1 MFYIKKIKFGGVAA
15 LGGIPSINTFMY
27 VPVSDYNS
35 TEIRTHWNNMS
46 SDYSGTLYTMLP
58 YMAQVGILGG
68 GFPFLFPSRYTGS
81 GTYDSNQYYDTIK
94 NAFPYSAKF
103 APYAL
108 ATTYLAY
115 CDSTGH
121 GIYTYHNGIIFYD
134 GGTNN
139 VVSAGYWHQLGY
151 AYSGSGATPTMTSGG
166 TAMFVCADGIVGF
179 LRYAVNK
186 NNSSLTFA
194 SSSNS
199 QKIVTWLNSLPDANL
214 DPYGQDGE
222 TETQPLDGTFDGS
235 SDPIDI
241 PTVPALS
248 AYNTNLITIFN
259 PSMAQL
265 NALGNYLWSSGFDV
279 DAFKKIFADPMDCI
293 LGLSIVP
300 VAVPIGG
307 TKELKVGNI
316 GTGVSMSYAGTQF
329 VTVDCGSISILK
341 YWGSYLDYEPYTKAE
356 IYLPYIGMRPISV
369 DDIMGEIVSVVYHVD
384 ILSGACVAY
393 VKVGSSV
400 LYSYIGQCSCGIP
413 VTSTQFS
420 NILNGVLG
428 IAGAV
433 GTLVATGGAS
443 APLSVSGVA
452 SSAVNALKPDIERS
466 GSMSGTGGMLGI
478 QKPYLVVTRPRQ
490 AVPLNQNTFMG
501 YPSFV
506 NMKLSDLHGY
516 TEVESIHL
524 ENVPAM
530 EEELNEIER
539 LLKSGVIM

>member
-1 MFYIKKIKFGGVAA
+1 MFYIKRIKFGGVAA
-15 LGGIPSINTFMY
+15 LGGIPSIDTYMY
-27 VPVSDYNS
+27 VPISDYNKA
-35 TEIRTHWNNMS
+35 EIRSHWNNIP
-46 SDYSGTLYTMLP
+46 SDLAGTLYTIIP
-58 YMAQVGILGG
+58 YMEQVGIFGG
-68 GFPFLFPSRYTGS
+68 GFPSLFPSLYSGS
-81 GTYDSNQYYDTIK
+81 GTFNSNDLYPTFRR
-94 NAFPYSAKF
+94 AFPYSVIHS
-103 APYAL
+103 PYAL
-108 ATTYLAY
+108 ATTLLAY
-115 CDSTGH
+115 CDSNGH
-121 GIYTYHNGIIFYD
+121 GIYAKQNIRFYD
-134 GGTNN
+134 GSTSNIA
-139 VVSAGYWHQLGY
+139 VAGYPFQLGL
-151 AYSGSGATPTMTSGG
+151 AYSGSGAIPDMVTGS
-166 TAMFVCADGIVGF
+166 TAMFVSADGFVGF
-179 LRYAVNK
+179 LRFGSNK
-186 NNSSLTFA
+186 NNSAFYWANDSV
-194 SSSNS
+194 S
-199 QKIVTWLNSLPDANL
+199 QKVVTWLNSLPDANL

-222 TETQPLDGTFDGS
+222 TETQPLDGTFDGT

-241 PTVPALS
+241 PATPTLS

-259 PSMAQL
+259 PSMSQL

-316 GTGVSMSYAGTQF
+316 GTGVNMSYAGTQF
-329 VTVDCGSISILK
+329 VTVDCGSITILK

-393 VKVGSSV
+393 IKVGSSV

-443 APLSVSGVA
+443 APLSVGGVA
-452 SSAVNALKPDIERS
+452 SSAVNALKPNIERS

-506 NMKLSDLHGY
+506 NMKLSDLKGY

-539 LLKSGVIM
+539 LLKSGVIL

>member
-15 LGGIPSINTFMY
+15 VGGIPSIDTMMY
-27 VPVSDYNS
+27 VPISEYNS
-35 TEIRTHWNNMS
+35 NEVATHWNTMP
-46 SDYSGTLYTMLP
+46 SDIAGTLYTIAP
-58 YMAQVGILGG
+58 YMAQVGVLGG
-68 GFPFLFPSRYTGS
+68 GFPYLFPSHYTGS
-81 GTYDSNQYYDTIK
+81 GAYDSNEYFSTIK
-94 NAFPYSAKF
+94 AAFPYSTKYS
-103 APYAL
+103 PYVW

-115 CDSTGH
+115 CDSNG
-121 GIYTYHNGIIFYD
+121 NGIFTRS
-134 GGTNN
+134 GGIQFRYNGDSWLVN
-139 VVSAGYWHQLGY
+139 SGYTFQLGFG
-151 AYSGSGATPTMTSGG
+151 YSGSGATPTMNSDS

-179 LRYAVNK
+179 IRFAYNK
-186 NNSSLTFA
+186 NNSAIYFMNAATSL
-194 SSSNS
+194 
-199 QKIVTWLNSLPDANL
+199 KIVTWLNTLPDANL

-222 TETQPLDGTFDGS
+222 TEPEPLDGTFDGS

-241 PTVPALS
+241 PTTPTLS

-259 PSMAQL
+259 PSMSQL

-329 VTVDCGSISILK
+329 VTVDCGSIMILK
-341 YWGSYLDYEPYTKAE
+341 YWGSYLDYAPYTKAE
-356 IYLPYIGMRPISV
+356 LYLPYIGMRPISI
-369 DDIMGEIVSVVYHVD
+369 DDIMGETVSVVYHVD

-443 APLSVSGVA
+443 APLSVGGVA

-490 AVPLNQNTFMG
+490 AVPFNQNTFMG